1 MKKTLLIAAATAALA
16 QAATAA
22 TATANVTGNPQLS
35 VFTNTDYTGGWT
47 VDKFNTLGGTLTLT
61 GVSIKVTGTGQSRI
75 TNNSLQ
81 TDNFT
86 ASANVNFQISGFTP
100 APFTHTVVV
109 TIPST
114 SLTAGS
120 TSGFFPNTTSGTV
133 NATDLGNWADP
144 AGSGTVSIP
153 LSVSTT
159 SASTSGGGGN
169 SALQTQGQA
178 QIEVTYT
185 YTTTDVPEPSFY
197 GAMGALVCF
206 GLLGY
211 RQYRMKQNA

>member
-22 TATANVTGNPQLS
+22 TATATVSGNPQLAA
-35 VFTNTDYTGGWT
+35 FTNTDYSGGWT

-61 GVSIKVTGTGQSRI
+61 GVAIKVTGAGQSRI
-75 TNNSLQ
+75 TNNSQQ

-86 ASANVNFQISGFTP
+86 ATANVAFQISGFTP
-100 APFTHTVVV
+100 APFTHTVTV

-114 SLTAGS
+114 SIA
-120 TSGFFPNTTSGTV
+120 PATTSSFFSNSTFGTV
-133 NATDLGNWADP
+133 NATDLSNWADP
-144 AGSGTVSIP
+144 GGSGTVSIP
-153 LSVSTT
+153 LSVTTTSSSTT
-159 SASTSGGGGN
+159 GGGGN
-169 SALQTQGQA
+169 LTLQTQGQA
-178 QIEVTYT
+178 NIEVTYT
-185 YTTTDVPEPSFY
+185 YQTTDVPEPSFY